1 MYIEVLV
8 IAIIIAFVILYRKN
22 TGDNSYKFIA
32 KTVGNT
38 YEKYAPYSFKVVR
51 EKAKEL
57 GQEYTTR
64 QYVIQIAIFGIG
76 AAFVAYLYFYSII
89 WSIVYACLAIVAIPY
104 LTYMR
109 CKKAYSEF
117 IFEQIQVYTTN
128 VIMEFNTTQSFVK
141 ALEGVRDSQVLEE
154 PLLSDVKEMIQMSYE
169 NGTID
174 EAIRFM
180 NEKYDYY
187 VIKNMHQL
195 FLQITKE
202 GAQNSADSLENM
214 QLDIDMLV
222 ESVYRDRIERA
233 SFHKNFLQ
241 FGIVLYLLVMLVQYL
256 LGRETYLL
264 LLDRWYIQVL
274 MHGVLIVNTYFL
286 LKGEKYY
293 NENVGAE

>member
-89 WSIVYACLAIVAIPY
+89 WSIVYACLAIVSIPY

-109 CKKAYSEF
+109 CKKAYS
-117 IFEQIQVYTTN
+117 
-128 VIMEFNTTQSFVK
+128 
-141 ALEGVRDSQVLEE
+141 
-154 PLLSDVKEMIQMSYE
+154 
-169 NGTID
+169 
-174 EAIRFM
+174 
-180 NEKYDYY
+180 
-187 VIKNMHQL
+187 
-195 FLQITKE
+195 
-202 GAQNSADSLENM
+202 
-214 QLDIDMLV
+214 
-222 ESVYRDRIERA
+222 
-233 SFHKNFLQ
+233 
-241 FGIVLYLLVMLVQYL
+241 
-256 LGRETYLL
+256 
-264 LLDRWYIQVL
+264 
-274 MHGVLIVNTYFL
+274 
-286 LKGEKYY
+286 
-293 NENVGAE
+293 